1 MGNGSYMTV
10 KELCKMKYES
20 GETFESMSLRYS
32 MILSLLNYSGIGIT
46 VPVPKLTDGQLIE
59 KLRKSSYSES
69 TERLL
74 VLFAYGMID
83 EKLLRFFTLGK
94 PLKCE
99 DTVAAESLILK
110 FENEETSKSERY
122 VELNSDMLDLK
133 ALANALQMC
142 AETSNSDKLTD
153 INFDAAYEICS
164 AKHNHIT
171 IKEGYCIPDEY
182 LLTFA
187 SLFKGLMAAKS
198 SDILDDY
205 DPSDT
210 YDEDEQIIFK
220 NAHAAYFI
228 EYYIE
233 KLFGRDYI
241 SDCLNDDLPLEVS
254 DERYL
259 EYLKDKKLSF
269 TFNKYLRKHYFFS
282 SKYNHLDYCKIKTE
296 SGCLSAIDEEPDE
309 KQLTLRIDASE
320 VSCDDTPKDII
331 KKILR
336 REVNTFPAEDTIMQ
350 TSYDGTAMM
359 FAYSK
364 GAYTE
369 INYNQFNLNLVDYER
384 IQSLVKIF
392 SDKHLIRMTE
402 NNSVEIIV
410 NFGGVNYRQANNI
423 TDDEFEAVKGMIRE
437 QLAKRFALERK
448 KTEGLRSMSQLKVE
462 AETAKRNEAIA
473 KQQAEEEKRRRLE
486 EEHAKRSGRKTSGQ

>member
-1 MGNGSYMTV
+1 
-10 KELCKMKYES
+10 MKYES

-59 KLRKSSYSES
+59 KLRKSSYLES

-187 SLFKGLMAAKS
+187 SLFKGLMATKS